1 MPRGWT
7 EIWLVVAFIGMVIG
21 VIILGARAIAH
32 RHREGM
38 EFSMV
43 SFFVCL
49 WAACM
54 YLSMALG
61 HTEALIGGQ
70 EIYWGRYLDWIVT
83 TPLLLLDLGVL
94 AGARLKLIGAV
105 IGADIFMIVTGIFAS
120 LTTPSENYIWYI
132 ISCGAFLFLLW
143 ALFSEY
149 SATARQRDEKVSNL
163 FSTLRN
169 LLVALWICYPIVWI
183 LGAQG
188 IDIIN
193 TAWEAFFYMVLDLT
207 AKVVFGLILTSA
219 SATTLAKASNSER
232 MMQAAESYIQAYK
245 GE

>member
-1 MPRGWT
+1 MSNWT
-7 EIWLVVAFIGMVIG
+7 EIWLMVAFIGMVIG
-21 VIILGARAIAH
+21 VIILGIRAISH

-70 EIYWGRYLDWIVT
+70 EIYWERYLDWIVT

-94 AGARLKLIGAV
+94 AGARPNLIGAV
-105 IGADIFMIVTGIFAS
+105 IGTDIFMIVTGIFAS
-120 LTTPSENYIWYI
+120 LTIPPENYIWYL

-143 ALFSEY
+143 ALFGEY
-149 SATARQRDEKVSNL
+149 SATANRRDEKVRSL

-169 LLVALWICYPIVWI
+169 FLVVLWVCYPIVWI

-188 IDIIN
+188 IEIIS
-193 TAWEAFFYMVLDLT
+193 TAWETFFYMVLDLT

-219 SATTLAKASNSER
+219 SATTLAKASSTNR
-232 MMQAAESYIQAYK
+232 MMQAAESYIRGYQ